1 MRDLHVAALS
11 LVLGAIVAA
20 PSAFGPG
27 QERPPIPG
35 VTGTIALE
43 GTVDSTY
50 TGANTIIVKTAGGFR
65 RLFHLTK
72 RTVVHGTT
80 AGDATRNPVN
90 KGSHV
95 VVHYASDRGED
106 TAEEID
112 RIGEDGLRELRGIV
126 TRVDRAAGQ
135 LTIRLDDGSEQA
147 LLMTERAAQNSARN
161 IGTGAQVIVYYT
173 DEGAQKVAH
182 YVAPVRPD

>member
-1 MRDLHVAALS
+1 MRDLHVAGLS
-11 LVLGAIVAA
+11 LVLGAIVAL
-20 PSAFGPG
+20 PSAFSPR

-50 TGANTIIVKTAGGFR
+50 AGANTVIVKTAGGLR

-80 AGDATRNPVN
+80 DGDAALNPVN
-90 KGSHV
+90 EGSHV

-112 RIGEDGLRELRGIV
+112 RIGEDGLGELRGIV

-135 LTIRLDDGSEQA
+135 LTIRLDDGSDQA
-147 LLMTERAAQNSARN
+147 LLMTERAARNSARN
-161 IGTGAQVIVYYT
+161 ISAGAQVIVYYT
-173 DEGAQKVAH
+173 NEGAQKIAH
-182 YVAPVRPD
+182 YVSTVRPD